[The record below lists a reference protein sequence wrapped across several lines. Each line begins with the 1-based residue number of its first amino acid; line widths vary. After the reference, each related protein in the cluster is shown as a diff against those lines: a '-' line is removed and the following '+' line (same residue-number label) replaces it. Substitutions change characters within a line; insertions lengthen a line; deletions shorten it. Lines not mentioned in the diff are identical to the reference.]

1 MQLQRDLH
9 EANLLTPTG
18 KSAEID
24 LPLPQPTKGTVEH
37 SSGRLV
43 IHAPESLRVNPAKAD
58 GLRPVS
64 FQEAMEGIVVGAA
77 GRRLPRFGPCWPS
90 CSPQEPVTLRLA
102 AERRKP
108 QVTIRQLLVA
118 RIDEGVI
125 KYQATFFYSIHYSGV
140 KSLRID
146 VPADVAPLL
155 RNTTA
160 GIHEKTIDP
169 PPADLDKNMV
179 AWSLTG
185 EGELLGDGQ
194 IDLAWEKKLDK
205 LDVGKALEV
214 TVPRLVPR
222 DVDRAWGQIVLAK
235 AETLDFQEAED
246 HQGPAAHRP
255 AARPDD
261 ARERGRAGLRV
272 LRRMDA
278 AGHHHPL
285 RTGRSQAD
293 QHRSGRLPHGA
304 HAGRRDRRAGRL
316 PHPQRAAAADR
327 ATARRMPAPDTRS
340 GPHQRPAGHL
350 AERARAT
357 TWSCRC

>member
-1 MQLQRDLH
+1 MF
-9 EANLLTPTG
+9 T
-18 KSAEID
+18 
-24 LPLPQPTKGTVEH
+24 
-37 SSGRLV
+37 
-43 IHAPESLRVNPAKAD
+43 
-58 GLRPVS
+58 
-64 FQEAMEGIVVGAA
+64 
-77 GRRLPRFGPCWPS
+77 
-90 CSPQEPVTLRLA
+90 QEPVTLRLA

-125 KYQATFFYSIHYSGV
+125 KYQATFYYSIHYSGV

-179 AWSLTG
+179 AWSLAG

-194 IDLAWEKKLDK
+194 IDLVWEKKLDK

-246 HQGPAAHRP
+246 LMKGLRP
-255 AARPDD
+255 IDPQRDLTTPV
-261 ARERGRAGLRV
+261 ERGRAGLRV
-272 LRRMDA
+272 LRRLDA

-285 RTGRSQAD
+285 RAGRGEAD

-316 PHPQRAAAADR
+316 SHPQRAAAADR
-327 ATARRMPAPDTRS
+327 AIARRMPARTSIRS
-340 GPHQRPAGHL
+340 ASTASRSRCK
-350 AERARAT
+350 RARAT
-357 TWSCRC
+357 SWSCPW